1 VAKVDE
7 KSHNDQKEEEPGK
20 TDLRIIDD
28 VLHQCAKELKFLA
41 DVYKKHGLQ
50 DHAQELYIA
59 SENIR
64 TGPADSK
71 HPSSENDK
79 AS

>member
-1 VAKVDE
+1 MATVDE
-7 KSHNDQKEEEPGK
+7 KSHNDRKEDEPGK
-20 TDLRIIDD
+20 TDLRVIDD
-28 VLHQCAKELKFLA
+28 VLRQCAKELKFLA
-41 DVYKKHGLQ
+41 DLYKKHGLR

-64 TGPADSK
+64 SGPVDSN
-71 HPSSENDK
+71 HSSSESDK